1 MRTRGRG
8 SSTRSAKR
16 LPEGSPVSLAWIIL
30 ILSGTLEA
38 VWANALA
45 ATKGFT
51 RLGPSIVFFVS
62 VVLSMGGLAYA
73 MIDLPAGTA
82 YAVWV
87 AIGAT
92 LTAVWAMVTKRE
104 RATVLRV
111 VLLTG
116 LVMCV
121 VGLKLVS

>member
-1 MRTRGRG
+1 M
-8 SSTRSAKR
+8 
-16 LPEGSPVSLAWIIL
+16 SLAWIIL